1 MYKRQAE
8 HHVTARVLAKEIIQT
23 IKAETQITATA
34 GIGTNL
40 FLAKVAMDIVVKR
53 IPGD

>member
-1 MYKRQAE
+1 MDITDYLNKY
-8 HHVTARVLAKEIIQT
+8 HVSARSLAKEIIQT

-40 FLAKVAMDIVVKR
+40 S
-53 IPGD
+53 